1 MEFLIFL
8 AICVVA
14 YILDDKLT
22 LIASAMLYPDETRKE
37 LEEEMRKKIAKAT
50 EQN

>member
-1 MEFLIFL
+1 MEVLIFI
-8 AICVVA
+8 AICIVV

-22 LIASAMLYPDETRKE
+22 LIASAILYPEETRKE

-50 EQN
+50 EQK